1 MGLMALALLWG
12 FAEATLFFIVPD
24 VLLSA
29 IAVWRGRRAALHA
42 TAWTIAGAILGGLLM
57 YGWSVR
63 DFLGVV
69 AMLDRLPAISLAMII
84 GVRDALG
91 RSGAG
96 GMVVG
101 ALTGVPYKIYAVMA
115 PQAGV
120 ALATFLAVSVPA
132 RALRF
137 VLVVALSDAIS
148 RRLAGRLTLRQRVGL
163 LASIWLLFYAVYW
176 AAMPN

>member
-1 MGLMALALLWG
+1 MAAAALWG

-42 TAWTIAGAILGGLLM
+42 TAWTIAGAILGGFLM
-57 YGWSVR
+57 YRWSVR
-63 DFLGVV
+63 DCIGVIAV
-69 AMLDRLPAISLAMII
+69 LDRLPAIAPATII
-84 GVRDALG
+84 GARHALEQ
-91 RSGAG
+91 SGAVSL
-96 GMVVG
+96 VVG

-115 PQAGV
+115 PQARV
-120 ALATFLAVSVPA
+120 PLATFLAISVPA

-148 RRLAGRLTLRQRVGL
+148 RRLAGRLTLRQRAGL
-163 LASIWLLFYAVYW
+163 LASIWLLFYAIYW
-176 AAMPN
+176 AVMPN

>member
-1 MGLMALALLWG
+1 MGLMATAALWG

-57 YGWSVR
+57 YRWSVR
-63 DFLGVV
+63 DCVGVV
-69 AMLDRLPAISLAMII
+69 AVLDHLPAVSAAMIV
-84 GVRDALG
+84 GVRDALE

-96 GMVVG
+96 GMVIG
-101 ALTGVPYKIYAVMA
+101 AFTGVPYKIYAVMA

-120 ALATFLAVSVPA
+120 SLATFLAVSMPA

-137 VLVVALSDAIS
+137 VAVV
-148 RRLAGRLTLRQRVGL
+148 L
-163 LASIWLLFYAVYW
+163 LADRVNRLLAARLSLRGRTTLLAAVWLVFYGFYFAL
-176 AAMPN
+176 MPS